1 MRIGTGVQL
10 GAVALASVLLLVGCG
25 SSGSSSPSSS
35 GPAKSGSAASEIVI
49 GNIGTYS
56 GTLGGPEVQIPKI
69 LNGWVSEVNSAG
81 GINGHHIKLIIEDD
95 TGNAATALTEARE
108 LIQQDHV
115 AAIVSNFSVD
125 DGAWAALAESAGV
138 PVIGGSS
145 VTAAMETNPDF
156 FPTGTTLVALAYG
169 VMATAKKHG
178 KNFAL
183 MYCAEAPACA
193 ATNTLYQF
201 FAPGLGLKALG
212 LSVSSTAPNYT
223 APCQAVIDSH
233 AESVQYADAA
243 SIALRMADDCAQQ
256 GIKAQIIESGG
267 IPDSTWLPDA
277 NVAGELTIDPDI
289 PISVTST
296 PAMQAYHA
304 LLAKYGITLDD
315 TQGQTA
321 YIGALLFQKAVE
333 AVTSP
338 TVTAADIKTALY
350 SLSGETLGGLTPP
363 LTYVKG
369 KSTSVDCWFT
379 NSIMDGKF
387 TTPDGVGVTC
397 GPAAPILA
405 AKTKFNS

>member
-1 MRIGTGVQL
+1 MRRGAGVQL
-10 GAVALASVLLLVGCG
+10 GAVALGGVLLLLVGCG
-25 SSGSSSPSSS
+25 SSQQSSS
-35 GPAKSGSAASEIVI
+35 GSAATSGSAASEITI

-95 TGNAATALTEARE
+95 TGNATTALTEARE

-115 AAIVSNFSVD
+115 TAIVRNFSVD
-125 DGAWAALAESAGV
+125 EGAWAALAESAGV

-169 VMATAKKHG
+169 VMATAEKHG
-178 KNFAL
+178 HNFAL

-223 APCQAVIDSH
+223 ASCQAIIDAH
-233 AESVQYADAA
+233 TESVQYADAA
-243 SIALRMADDCAQQ
+243 SVALRMADDCAQQ

-277 NVAGELTIDPDI
+277 NVQGELTIDPDI

-304 LLAKYGITLDD
+304 LLTKFGISLDD

-333 AVTSP
+333 AVNSP
-338 TVTAADIKTALY
+338 TVTSADIKTGLY

-363 LTYVKG
+363 LTYTQG
-369 KSTSVDCWFT
+369 QSTSVDCWFT
-379 NSIMDGKF
+379 NSIQGGKF
-387 TTPDGVGVTC
+387 TTPNGLTPTC
-397 GPAAPILA
+397 GPTAPILA
-405 AKTKFNS
+405 AKTKFQS

>member
-1 MRIGTGVQL
+1 
-10 GAVALASVLLLVGCG
+10 LAGVLLCLVGCG
-25 SSGSSSPSSS
+25 SSAQPSSGS
-35 GPAKSGSAASEIVI
+35 ANSASPGSAASEIII

-81 GINGHHIKLIIEDD
+81 GINGHHVKLIIEDD
-95 TGNAATALTEARE
+95 TGNATTALTEARE

-115 AAIVSNFSVD
+115 TAIVSNFSVD

-169 VMATAKKHG
+169 VMATAKKYGH
-178 KNFAL
+178 NFAL

-193 ATNTLYQF
+193 ATNSLYQF
-201 FAPGLGLKALG
+201 FAPGLGLKAVG

-223 APCQAVIDSH
+223 APCQTVIDAH

-243 SIALRMADDCAQQ
+243 SIALRMADDCAEQ

-267 IPDSTWLPDA
+267 IPDNTWLPDA
-277 NVAGELTIDPDI
+277 NVQGELTIDPDI

-296 PAMQAYHA
+296 PAMQAYYA
-304 LLAKYGITLDD
+304 LLTKYGVTLND

-321 YIGALLFQKAVE
+321 YIGAMLFQKAVE
-333 AVTSP
+333 SITSP
-338 TVTAADIKTALY
+338 NITAADIKTALY

-363 LTYVKG
+363 LTYIKG
-369 KSTSVDCWFT
+369 QSTSVDCWFT
-379 NSIMDGKF
+379 NSLMGGKF
-387 TTPDGVGVTC
+387 TTPDGVNSTC

-405 AKTKFNS
+405 AKSKFNS